1 MATVRLLYFAWLR
14 DRIGRA
20 EEALELPPEVAD
32 VAALLVWLRGRD
44 PVLAALAG
52 EGRVIRAAVNQ
63 VFAQPGTAVADGDEV
78 ALFPPVTGG

>member
-1 MATVRLLYFAWLR
+1 MARVRLLYFAWLR
-14 DRIGRA
+14 DRVGRA

-32 VAALLVWLRGRD
+32 VAALLGWLRGRE

-52 EGRVIRAAVNQ
+52 EGRAIRVAVNQ
-63 VFAQPGTAVADGDEV
+63 AFARPDAAIADGDEV